1 MDTVQFGHWIS
12 ERRSKYGFR
21 SQRALAERVAGDP
34 MLSKL
39 DITENFL
46 ARLEAGS
53 FAYPFRGNVRSR
65 VMALAW
71 LLCTTNRDVSAYYQA
86 AGFTEL
92 DDREAEDLHAL
103 RKHLSRR
110 HSQRVLPLP
119 LRPQRLIGRELLV
132 REIIDS
138 LYAMETGLYAI
149 TGLPG
154 VGKSALASEVA
165 HRLAADEQAHMR
177 AFPDG
182 IAAFT
187 CTGRHGTSGL
197 LSLLA
202 DIIAFFGPPAPSH
215 ANGRS
220 RAGTTSSIE
229 CELASMLDRARLAL
243 ADKHALLLLDDVEAQ
258 LPLRQ
263 VEEALLAQDQQAPL
277 RQNGNHTGYARRVIL
292 TTGRFIPPPAL
303 VTYHLHLGPLEP
315 DAALALFTALIKRS
329 LALEEVQAATQIC
342 AAVGYLPLAIEVAAT
357 AVAVEGIP
365 LPFLAAHVAEHPL
378 DGVLDGDYEL
388 RSRLTQALSAFDAQ
402 ARRHFALLS
411 TLGTPDFEWKSATAV
426 LSKGTDVR
434 EDEHRGTPGNCQEEP
449 VSNVVSSAIAD
460 LGLFVQHSLVEL
472 ASSDEPLATHSRG
485 SALAGSGTRYHLHPL
500 IYAYAE
506 NMLSQGEGSSGNGT
520 V

>member
-92 DDREAEDLHAL
+92 DDREAEDLYAL

-110 HSQRVLPLP
+110 HCQRVLPLP
-119 LRPQRLIGRELLV
+119 LRPQRLIGRESLV

-220 RAGTTSSIE
+220 RAGTTSS
-229 CELASMLDRARLAL
+229 
-243 ADKHALLLLDDVEAQ
+243 
-258 LPLRQ
+258 
-263 VEEALLAQDQQAPL
+263 
-277 RQNGNHTGYARRVIL
+277 T
-292 TTGRFIPPPAL
+292 
-303 VTYHLHLGPLEP
+303 
-315 DAALALFTALIKRS
+315 
-329 LALEEVQAATQIC
+329 
-342 AAVGYLPLAIEVAAT
+342 
-357 AVAVEGIP
+357 
-365 LPFLAAHVAEHPL
+365 
-378 DGVLDGDYEL
+378 
-388 RSRLTQALSAFDAQ
+388 
-402 ARRHFALLS
+402 
-411 TLGTPDFEWKSATAV
+411 
-426 LSKGTDVR
+426 
-434 EDEHRGTPGNCQEEP
+434 
-449 VSNVVSSAIAD
+449 
-460 LGLFVQHSLVEL
+460 
-472 ASSDEPLATHSRG
+472 
-485 SALAGSGTRYHLHPL
+485 
-500 IYAYAE
+500 
-506 NMLSQGEGSSGNGT
+506 
-520 V
+520 